1 VVTTTDEARGHPA
14 TTRAKRRDPADGD
27 ARRPG
32 GLEPSRV
39 GYLYVLPALAVYA
52 AFVLLPLLH
61 TVWLSFFD
69 WNGITVGTW
78 TGLENYAEVLRDE
91 DLRAAFVHSLAFL
104 GFTCALPVA
113 LGLVLAALLSR
124 HPIRGLA
131 FFRSVLFLP
140 QVIAMVVVGV
150 AWRWMYADDGAV
162 NQLLRLVGLDGVTR
176 AWLGDF
182 DLALP
187 AVGLVGTWVMYGLC
201 MLLFLSGAQKIDR
214 SLYEAARMDGAGPVR
229 EFFAVTLPGLRQEVT
244 VALTITAI
252 YALRNFDL
260 VYVTTNGGPGNSSTV
275 PAVEIYRLAFRESE
289 VGLACAV
296 AVVLMA
302 ITFAALLLITRL
314 GRDRT

>member
-1 VVTTTDEARGHPA
+1 
-14 TTRAKRRDPADGD
+14 
-27 ARRPG
+27 
-32 GLEPSRV
+32 
-39 GYLYVLPALAVYA
+39 
-52 AFVLLPLLH
+52 
-61 TVWLSFFD
+61 
-69 WNGITVGTW
+69 
-78 TGLENYAEVLRDE
+78 
-91 DLRAAFVHSLAFL
+91 
-104 GFTCALPVA
+104 
-113 LGLVLAALLSR
+113 VLAALLSR
-124 HPIRGLA
+124 HQIRGLA

-260 VYVTTNGGPGNSSTV
+260 VYVTTNGGPGNASTV

>member
-1 VVTTTDEARGHPA
+1 M
-14 TTRAKRRDPADGD
+14 
-27 ARRPG
+27 
-32 GLEPSRV
+32 
-39 GYLYVLPALAVYA
+39 
-52 AFVLLPLLH
+52 
-61 TVWLSFFD
+61 
-69 WNGITVGTW
+69 
-78 TGLENYAEVLRDE
+78 
-91 DLRAAFVHSLAFL
+91 
-104 GFTCALPVA
+104 
-113 LGLVLAALLSR
+113 
-124 HPIRGLA
+124 
-131 FFRSVLFLP
+131 LFLP

-260 VYVTTNGGPGNSSTV
+260 VYVTTNGGPGNASTV

-302 ITFAALLLITRL
+302 ITFVALLLITRL

>member
-14 TTRAKRRDPADGD
+14 TTRAKRRGSAGGD
-27 ARRPG
+27 SRRPG

-52 AFVLLPLLH
+52 AFVLVPLLH

-69 WNGITVGTW
+69 WDGITVGTW
-78 TGLENYAEVLRDE
+78 SGLENYVEVLRDE

-124 HPIRGLA
+124 HQIRGLA

-229 EFFAVTLPGLRQEVT
+229 EFFAVTLPGCARRSPSHSRSPPSMPCAT
-244 VALTITAI
+244 ST
-252 YALRNFDL
+252 
-260 VYVTTNGGPGNSSTV
+260 SSTSRRTGARAT
-275 PAVEIYRLAFRESE
+275 PARCRPSRSTGWRSARARS
-289 VGLACAV
+289 AWPARSRWC
-296 AVVLMA
+296 
-302 ITFAALLLITRL
+302 
-314 GRDRT
+314 